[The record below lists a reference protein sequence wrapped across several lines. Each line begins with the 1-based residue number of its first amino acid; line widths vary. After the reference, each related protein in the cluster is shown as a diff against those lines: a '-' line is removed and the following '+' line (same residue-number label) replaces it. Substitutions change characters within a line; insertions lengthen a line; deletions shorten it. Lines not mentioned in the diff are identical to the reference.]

1 MRRDSMRDVES
12 PPAVRPVSD
21 PVAAAV
27 DIAAV
32 LLFVVL
38 GRRSHDEGSAVMG
51 TLATAWPFVVGVGLG
66 WAVRAGL
73 SRGRAGSRWAG
84 TSARTGIVVL
94 AGAVIGGMALRRL
107 TGGGTPVSFVLVA
120 SSFLALFLLG
130 WRASAAWRTRRQAG

>member
-1 MRRDSMRDVES
+1 MSDVES

-27 DIAAV
+27 DVAAV

-38 GRRSHDEGSAVMG
+38 GRRSHDEGSAVVG
-51 TLATAWPFVVGVGLG
+51 TLTTAWPFVAGVGLG

-73 SRGRAGSRWAG
+73 ARGSADSGWAG
-84 TSARTGIVVL
+84 TSVRTGAVVL
-94 AGAVIGGMALRRL
+94 AGAVVGGMALRRL
-107 TGGGTPVSFVLVA
+107 TGGGTPTSFVLVA

-130 WRASAAWRTRRQAG
+130 WRATVVWRTRLQAD